1 MLGIT
6 VMEELKFMTLQKTL
20 RMFLKI
26 KNNMHGLKLFSLASL
41 IKLKI
46 TETVMKQIS
55 KVYATKNTP
64 YWT

>member
-20 RMFLKI
+20 RMFLNI

-41 IKLKI
+41 IKLK
-46 TETVMKQIS
+46 TTVMKQIS